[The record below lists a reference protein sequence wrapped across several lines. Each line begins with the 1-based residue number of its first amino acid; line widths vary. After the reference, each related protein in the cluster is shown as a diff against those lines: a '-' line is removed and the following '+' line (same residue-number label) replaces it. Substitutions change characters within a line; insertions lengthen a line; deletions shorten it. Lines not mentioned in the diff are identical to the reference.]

1 MMIKDFFVN
10 VVKNAADEA
19 VLNKKLGAAE
29 KITAS
34 FVCET
39 PKNPEFGD
47 FSVNVSSLARDAKMA
62 PPMIANAVKEF
73 IKPEDFS
80 VNTVAGFI
88 NFKLEEGFLKK
99 VVKEILAEKENYG
112 RMDLGKGKK
121 INIEYV
127 SANPTGPFHIG
138 HGRWA
143 ALGSSLAEVLKFTGY
158 DVYQEFYIND
168 AGNQINKLAMSLELR
183 VKELKGETVEWPE
196 DAYRGD
202 YLIDCAKRYVEQN
215 SNEPYGEFAKKDM
228 LRLQKELLEKFE
240 THFDCFFSETAL
252 YKNNEVEKCVK
263 ALETAGKL
271 YEKDGALWFRTTDYT
286 DDQDRVLRKQD
297 GSNTY
302 LTADIA
308 YHKNK
313 FDRGFDHLINI
324 WGADHHGYIPRMKAA
339 VDALGYDSSNLEVL
353 LGQLVNI
360 IQNGEAVRM
369 GKRKKM
375 VTLDELV
382 DEVGVDATRFWMLMR
397 SIDTTLD
404 FDVDLA
410 KQKND
415 QNPVFYVQY
424 AHARSCSILRKAV
437 EDRLD
442 TETGEKLPPFIEKE
456 ELDEILNN
464 ISDDLKLP
472 ELFDKADEKSYDATR
487 KLILRLEEFK
497 TTVEGAS
504 RMRAPYLLCKYA
516 SNLAYDFHHFYNFTR
531 VLSDDKELTKG
542 RLALVAAVKNVLG
555 EVFKLLKITA
565 PEKMCLW

>member
-62 PPMIANAVKEF
+62 PPMIANAVAEF

-121 INIEYV
+121 VNIEYV

-202 YLIDCAKRYVEQN
+202 YLIDCAKRYIEQN

-375 VTLDELV
+375 VTLDELM

-464 ISDDLKLP
+464 ISDDLKVP

-542 RLALVAAVKNVLG
+542 RLVLVAAVKNVLG

-565 PEKMCLW
+565 PEKM

>member
-62 PPMIANAVKEF
+62 PPMIANAVAEF

-121 INIEYV
+121 VNIEYV

-202 YLIDCAKRYVEQN
+202 YLIDCAKRYIEQN

-375 VTLDELV
+375 VTLDELM

-456 ELDEILNN
+456 ELDKILNN
-464 ISDDLKLP
+464 ISDDLKVP

-542 RLALVAAVKNVLG
+542 RLVLVAAVKNVLG

-565 PEKMCLW
+565 PEKM

>member
-10 VVKNAADEA
+10 IVNEAAKRA
-19 VLNKKLGAAE
+19 VSDKKLGQAE
-29 KITAS
+29 NINVG
-34 FVCET
+34 FICEK

-62 PPMIANAVKEF
+62 PPMIANAIIEYINPDGF
-73 IKPEDFS
+73 N
-80 VNTVAGFI
+80 VNVAAGFI
-88 NFKLEEGFLKK
+88 NFKLEENFLKK
-99 VVKEILAEKENYG
+99 VVEEIIADKESYG
-112 RMDLGKGKK
+112 KADFGNLGKGQKV
-121 INIEYV
+121 NIEYV

-143 ALGSSLAEVLKFTGY
+143 ALGSSLAEVMKATGY

-168 AGNQINKLAMSLELR
+168 AGNQINKLALSLELR
-183 VKELKGETVEWPE
+183 VKELKGEKVEWPE
-196 DAYRGD
+196 DAYKGD
-202 YLIDCAKRYVEQN
+202 YLIDCAKRYVE
-215 SNEPYGEFAKKDM
+215 SATDESYGEFAKKDM
-228 LRLQKELLEKFE
+228 LRLQKELLEKFG
-240 THFDCFFSETAL
+240 TNFDCFFSETSL
-252 YKNNEVEKCVK
+252 YKNNEVENCIN
-263 ALETAGKL
+263 ALDKAGKL

-286 DDQDRVLRKQD
+286 DDQDRVLKKTD

-313 FDRGFDHLINI
+313 FDRGFEYLINI

-339 VDALGYDSSNLEVL
+339 IDALGYDSNNLEVL

-360 IQNGEAVRM
+360 IQDGAAVRM

-424 AHARSCSILRKAV
+424 AHARACSILRKAA
-437 EDRLD
+437 ETRID
-442 TETGEKLPPFIEKE
+442 TESGESLPPYIDANELKE
-456 ELDEILNN
+456 V
-464 ISDDLKLP
+464 ISGDTPIGRLYDDG
-472 ELFDKADEKSYDATR
+472 DEKSIEATR

-497 TTVEGAS
+497 NTVEGAS
-504 RMRAPYLLCKYA
+504 RLRAPYLLCKYA

-531 VLSDDKELTKG
+531 VLSDDKELTKS
-542 RLALVAAVKNVLG
+542 RLTLVFAVKMVLAL
-555 EVFKLLKITA
+555 VFKLLKISA
-565 PEKMCLW
+565 PEKM

>member
-1 MMIKDFFVN
+1 MIKDFFVN
-10 VVKNAADEA
+10 IVNEAAKRA
-19 VLNKKLGAAE
+19 VSDKKLGQAE
-29 KITAS
+29 NINVG
-34 FVCET
+34 FICEK

-62 PPMIANAVKEF
+62 PPMIANAIIEYINPDGF
-73 IKPEDFS
+73 N
-80 VNTVAGFI
+80 VNVAAGFI
-88 NFKLEEGFLKK
+88 NFKLEENFLKK
-99 VVKEILAEKENYG
+99 VVEEIIADKESYG
-112 RMDLGKGKK
+112 KADFGNLGKGQKV
-121 INIEYV
+121 NIEYV

-143 ALGSSLAEVLKFTGY
+143 ALGSSLAEVMKATGY

-168 AGNQINKLAMSLELR
+168 AGNQINKLALSLELR
-183 VKELKGETVEWPE
+183 VKELKGEKVEWPE
-196 DAYRGD
+196 DAYKGD
-202 YLIDCAKRYVEQN
+202 YLIDCAKRYVE
-215 SNEPYGEFAKKDM
+215 SATDESYGEFAKKDM
-228 LRLQKELLEKFE
+228 LRLQKELLEKFG
-240 THFDCFFSETAL
+240 TNFDCFFSETSL
-252 YKNNEVEKCVK
+252 YKNNEVENCIN
-263 ALETAGKL
+263 ALDKAGKL

-286 DDQDRVLRKQD
+286 DDQDRVLKKTD

-313 FDRGFDHLINI
+313 FDRGFEYLINI

-339 VDALGYDSSNLEVL
+339 IDALGYDSNNLEVL

-360 IQNGEAVRM
+360 IQDGAAVRM

-424 AHARSCSILRKAV
+424 AHARACSILRKAA
-437 EDRLD
+437 ETRID
-442 TETGEKLPPFIEKE
+442 TESGESLPPYIDANELKE
-456 ELDEILNN
+456 V
-464 ISDDLKLP
+464 ISGDTPIGRLYDDG
-472 ELFDKADEKSYDATR
+472 DEKSIEATR

-497 TTVEGAS
+497 NTVEGAS
-504 RMRAPYLLCKYA
+504 RLRAPYLLCKYA

-531 VLSDDKELTKG
+531 VLSDDKELTKS
-542 RLALVAAVKNVLG
+542 RLTLVFAVKMVLAL
-555 EVFKLLKITA
+555 VFKLLKISA
-565 PEKMCLW
+565 PEKM

>member
-1 MMIKDFFVN
+1 MQGLLISNLKRV
-10 VVKNAADEA
+10 
-19 VLNKKLGAAE
+19 
-29 KITAS
+29 
-34 FVCET
+34 
-39 PKNPEFGD
+39 
-47 FSVNVSSLARDAKMA
+47 
-62 PPMIANAVKEF
+62 
-73 IKPEDFS
+73 
-80 VNTVAGFI
+80 
-88 NFKLEEGFLKK
+88 FLKK

-565 PEKMCLW
+565 PEKM

>member
-10 VVKNAADEA
+10 IVDAAAKKA
-19 VLNKKLGAAE
+19 VLDKKLGQAE
-29 KITAS
+29 NISVKFI
-34 FVCET
+34 CET

-62 PPMIANAVKEF
+62 PPAIANAIAEY
-73 IKPEDFS
+73 IKPEAFS
-80 VNTVAGFI
+80 INIVAGFI
-88 NFKLEEGFLKK
+88 NFKLEENFLKK
-99 VVKEILAEKENYG
+99 VVDEIIKDKENYG
-112 RMDLGKGKK
+112 KTDFGNLGGGLKV
-121 INIEYV
+121 NIEYV

-143 ALGSSLAEVLKFTGY
+143 ALGSSLAEVMKTTGY

-168 AGNQINKLAMSLELR
+168 AGNQINKLANSLELR
-183 VKELKGETVEWPE
+183 VKELNGEKVEWPE
-196 DAYRGD
+196 DAYKGD
-202 YLIDCAKRYVEQN
+202 YLIDCAKRYIE
-215 SNEPYGEFAKKDM
+215 SGTNEPYGEFAKKDM
-228 LRLQKELLEKFE
+228 LRLQKELLEKFG
-240 THFDCFFSETAL
+240 TKFDCFFSETTL
-252 YKNNEVEKCVK
+252 YKNNEVENCIN
-263 ALETAGKL
+263 ALDKAGKL

-286 DDQDRVLRKQD
+286 DDQDRVLKKTD

-313 FDRGFDHLINI
+313 FDRGFEYLINI
-324 WGADHHGYIPRMKAA
+324 WGADHHGYIPRMRAA
-339 VDALGYDSSNLEVL
+339 IDALGYDSNNLEVL

-360 IQNGEAVRM
+360 IQDGEVQRM

-397 SIDTTLD
+397 SADTTLD

-424 AHARSCSILRKAV
+424 AHARACSILRKATDV
-437 EDRLD
+437 RID
-442 TETGEKLPPFIEKE
+442 TESGENLMPYISKD
-456 ELDEILNN
+456 ELDMVLSGNVSAGKIYD
-464 ISDDLKLP
+464 SG
-472 ELFDKADEKSYDATR
+472 DEKSADATK

-497 TTVEGAS
+497 STVEAAS
-504 RMRAPYLLCKYA
+504 RLRAPYLLCKYA

-531 VLSDDKELTKG
+531 VLSDDKEFTKS
-542 RLALVAAVKNVLG
+542 RLALVFAVKTVLSL
-555 EVFKLLKITA
+555 VFKLLKISA
-565 PEKMCLW
+565 PEKM